1 MIFAGALAR
10 MLQNAFGDAP
20 SAPDLNA
27 PLDLT
32 TVPGIGPRTAGLLEQ
47 AGFSTLQSLVDATPE
62 ALQEVEGIGPKTAVS
77 ILNWANE
84 QAEKAQAA
92 EPADSLGAGRP
103 VAVES
108 SSSMNDQ
115 DFMAALSRAFKE
127 SEDRAKVAEDAAQ
140 EETEQA
146 PEGERE

>member
-1 MIFAGALAR
+1 
-10 MLQNAFGDAP
+10 MLLHRATEP
-20 SAPDLNA
+20 SES
-27 PLDLT
+27 
-32 TVPGIGPRTAGLLEQ
+32 LL
-47 AGFSTLQSLVDATPE
+47 G
-62 ALQEVEGIGPKTAVS
+62 G
-77 ILNWANE
+77 
-84 QAEKAQAA
+84 
-92 EPADSLGAGRP
+92 GRP
-103 VAVES
+103 MTVEP